1 MFICSYISIS
11 VKNKVFFVTYQKY
24 TYFNFA
30 FTLKYNSFLL
40 DIYKNSFYHDRQLLK
55 GYMMN
60 LQTIKPFITKKN
72 TILGTTVL
80 ITIIWVGHALFFNAN
95 SEEYKTQPLIIG
107 DITESI
113 TASGTINPLST
124 VSIGTQASGRIAE
137 IYVDYNSEVKEGQ
150 LLALIDQ
157 DNAKANV
164 AQREAALE
172 IAKAQVAVEENNIKY
187 YKKAL
192 DRISKLNASKYSTEK
207 ELEAAERDY
216 ENSIAQL
223 ALEQAQVKQAEASL
237 NSAKTELSY
246 TEIKSPVN
254 GIVISKAVEV
264 GQTVAA
270 SFSTPELFSV
280 AEDLTKMQIEA
291 SVVEADIAKVKE
303 GQTARFS
310 VDSYTDEYFFGK
322 VVQVRNEAVS
332 TSNVVSYTVV
342 IEIDNSELKLKPGM
356 TANVEIITAEK
367 KDILLAPNQALRFY
381 MDDSDNAKRYQD
393 RGLWVIRNGKP
404 QRVVIK
410 IGVSDD
416 SNTQIF
422 SDELQ
427 SGDKVITAKTASKE
441 QQKAMRMR
449 MPR

>member
-1 MFICSYISIS
+1 M
-11 VKNKVFFVTYQKY
+11 
-24 TYFNFA
+24 
-30 FTLKYNSFLL
+30 
-40 DIYKNSFYHDRQLLK
+40 
-55 GYMMN
+55 
-60 LQTIKPFITKKN
+60 IKLNKKN
-72 TILGTTVL
+72 IIYIIIAAAVILLIAKMFYKGNSKESFKTQEL
-80 ITIIWVGHALFFNAN
+80 IT
-95 SEEYKTQPLIIG
+95 G

-137 IYVDYNSEVKEGQ
+137 IYVDYNSEVKQGQ
-150 LLALIDQ
+150 LMALIDQ
-157 DNAKANV
+157 ANAKANV

-187 YKKAL
+187 YKKTL
-192 DRISKLNASKYSTEK
+192 DRISQLNASKYSTEK

-216 ENSIAQL
+216 DNSLAQL
-223 ALEQAQVKQAEASL
+223 TLEKAQVKQAEASL
-237 NSAKTELSY
+237 NSALTELSY

-303 GQTARFS
+303 GQTVRFT
-310 VDSYTDEYFFGK
+310 VDSYADEYFLGK

-332 TSNVVSYTVV
+332 TSNVVTYTVV
-342 IEIDNSELKLKPGM
+342 VEIDNSDLKLKPGM
-356 TANVEIITAEK
+356 TANVEIITAQEK
-367 KDILLAPNQALRFY
+367 NVLLAPNQALRFF
-381 MDDSDNAKRYQD
+381 MDEGNNAKRYQD
-393 RGLWVIRNGKP
+393 RGLWILHDGKP
-404 QRVVIK
+404 ERLSVE
-410 IGVSDD
+410 IGVTDD
-416 SNTQIF
+416 NYTQII
-422 SDELQ
+422 SDKLKA
-427 SGDKVITAKTASKE
+427 GDKVIVSKTSAVKG
-441 QQKAMRMR
+441 KGNTRLR

>member
-1 MFICSYISIS
+1 LFAYKKINPES
-11 VKNKVFFVTYQKY
+11 VEQ
-24 TYFNFA
+24 NFK
-30 FTLKYNSFLL
+30 TL
-40 DIYKNSFYHDRQLLK
+40 
-55 GYMMN
+55 
-60 LQTIKPFITKKN
+60 
-72 TILGTTVL
+72 
-80 ITIIWVGHALFFNAN
+80 
-95 SEEYKTQPLIIG
+95 PLVIG
-107 DITESI
+107 NVTESI

-216 ENSIAQL
+216 DNAVAQMV
-223 ALEQAQVKQAEASL
+223 LEQAQVKQAEASL

-246 TEIKSPVN
+246 TEIKSPVD

-291 SVVEADIAKVKE
+291 SVVEADISKVKE
-303 GQTARFS
+303 GQTARFT
-310 VDSYTDEYFFGK
+310 VDSYPDEYFIGK

-332 TSNVVSYTVV
+332 ISNVISYTVV

-356 TANVEIITAEK
+356 TANVEIITAEE
-367 KDILLAPNQALRFY
+367 KDVLLAPNQALRFY
-381 MDDSDNAKRYQD
+381 MEEGADAKRYQD
-393 RGLWVIRNGKP
+393 RGIWIMRKGTP
-404 QRVVIK
+404 MRIVVK
-410 IGVSDD
+410 NGVSDD
-416 SNTQIF
+416 NNTKII
-422 SDELQ
+422 SDELKA
-427 SGDKVITAKTASKE
+427 GDMVIISKSLSKDGKN
-441 QQKAMRMR
+441 KAMRMR

>member
-1 MFICSYISIS
+1 MMEKIKEKYGRKTIVYVLMILVLLFAYKKINPES
-11 VKNKVFFVTYQKY
+11 VEQ
-24 TYFNFA
+24 NFK
-30 FTLKYNSFLL
+30 TL
-40 DIYKNSFYHDRQLLK
+40 
-55 GYMMN
+55 
-60 LQTIKPFITKKN
+60 
-72 TILGTTVL
+72 
-80 ITIIWVGHALFFNAN
+80 
-95 SEEYKTQPLIIG
+95 PLVIG
-107 DITESI
+107 NVTESI

-216 ENSIAQL
+216 DNAVAQMV
-223 ALEQAQVKQAEASL
+223 LEQAQVKQAEASL

-246 TEIKSPVN
+246 TEIKSPVD

-291 SVVEADIAKVKE
+291 SVVEADISKVKE
-303 GQTARFS
+303 GQTARFT
-310 VDSYTDEYFFGK
+310 VDSYPDEYFIGK

-332 TSNVVSYTVV
+332 ISNVISYTVV

-356 TANVEIITAEK
+356 TANVEIITAEE
-367 KDILLAPNQALRFY
+367 KDVLLAPNQALRFY
-381 MDDSDNAKRYQD
+381 MEEGADAKRYQD
-393 RGLWVIRNGKP
+393 RGIWIMRKGTP
-404 QRVVIK
+404 MRIVVK
-410 IGVSDD
+410 NGVSDD
-416 SNTQIF
+416 NNTKII
-422 SDELQ
+422 SDELKA
-427 SGDKVITAKTASKE
+427 GDMVIISKSLSKDGKN
-441 QQKAMRMR
+441 KAMRMR